1 MVRGMDGKHK
11 EDSTLSKKSKLN
23 LSRTY
28 DLGHNSQTA
37 EFYTGSK
44 NIYGI
49 VEFPESE
56 SSSGERGVNFKL
68 DWDFREDGVFR
79 VAVYRKK
86 DPPPDDRVIRAG
98 DCYLELVSSLSIDPQ
113 TGEVL
118 PYYEAQQRADQ
129 RRVTGKV

>member
-1 MVRGMDGKHK
+1 MDGEHK
-11 EDSTLSKKSKLN
+11 EESVLSKPKLN
-23 LSRTY
+23 LSRTF

-56 SSSGERGVNFKL
+56 PSSGEKGTDFKL

-79 VAVYRKK
+79 VAVFRKK
-86 DPPPDDRVIRAG
+86 NPPPSDDEIRGG
-98 DCYLELVSSLSIDPQ
+98 DCYLELIKSLSIDPQ

-129 RRVTGKV
+129 RRVDK